1 MGKLLFFGICLLTH
15 WSIIRPAE
23 AQQTKQLKYGHYQ
36 VGFKIDNQ
44 YDSTR
49 IYQPEKGI
57 KYRPMSIHIWYPAQK
72 KSTDHPMLYS
82 TYLQLETQRELL
94 ALTDSNQVA
103 AYCRNVVSGYRQYAM
118 TFMKNLTVSVD
129 GILHAPTKA
138 IYKATPINKQFP
150 VIVYAPSLG
159 KSANQNHIACEYLA
173 SYGYIIIS
181 VASAGQQTQTMT
193 KDTAG
198 IMAQVRD
205 LEYITTRAQQLSN
218 ADTSKI
224 GTFGFSW
231 GGMANVIFQ
240 MRNTNVKALACW
252 DGSTEYQD
260 YDLLKTVSDFNPSKL
275 TVPYLYFSNQN
286 EDWSTFPFY
295 RSLATT
301 KHLYRLK
308 KLEHAEFTAY
318 WPFYAF
324 IKPTTSSYQTDSYS
338 ALCYYTLAFFDTYLK
353 NSKKAKHVLL
363 NSSEQNGFSSETI
376 ARLPI

>member
-1 MGKLLFFGICLLTH
+1 MVKLLFFGFYLLTS
-15 WSIIRPAE
+15 WSLIKPAE
-23 AQQTKQLKYGHYQ
+23 AQTKQLKYGPYQ

-49 IYQPEKGI
+49 IYQPDKGI
-57 KYRPMSIHIWYPAQK
+57 KYRPMSIHIWYPAKK
-72 KSTDHPMLYS
+72 KSAANPMLYS
-82 TYLQLETQRELL
+82 TYIELETQRELL
-94 ALTDSNQVA
+94 APTESNQVA
-103 AYCRNVVSGYRQYAM
+103 AYCSNVVGGYRQYAM
-118 TFMKNLTVSVD
+118 TFMKNLTVSVE
-129 GILHAPTKA
+129 GILQGPTKA
-138 IYKATPINKQFP
+138 IYKATPINKRFP

-173 SYGYIIIS
+173 SHGYIIIS

-205 LEYITTRAQQLSN
+205 LEYITAHAEQLSN

-260 YDLLKTVSDFNPSKL
+260 YDLIKTVRDFNPSKL

-286 EDWSTFPFY
+286 EDWSNFPFY
-295 RSLATT
+295 RLLATT
-301 KHLYRLK
+301 KYLYRLK
-308 KLEHAEFTAY
+308 KLEHAEFAAY
-318 WPFYAF
+318 WPFYASV
-324 IKPTTSSYQTDSYS
+324 KPTTSSYETDSYF
-338 ALCYYTLAFFDTYLK
+338 ALCRYTLAFFDAYLK
-353 NSKKAKHVLL
+353 DSKKAKRVFL
-363 NSSEQNGFSSETI
+363 NSSEENGFSYDTI
-376 ARLPI
+376 ARLQL